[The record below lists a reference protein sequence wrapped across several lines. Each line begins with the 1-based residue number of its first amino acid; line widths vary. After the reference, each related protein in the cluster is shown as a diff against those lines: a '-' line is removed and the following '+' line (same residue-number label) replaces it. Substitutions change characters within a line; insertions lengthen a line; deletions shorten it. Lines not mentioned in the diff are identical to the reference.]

1 MRLQQLRYRFVYTF
15 FSTKTVFVSDEK
27 NIRVLMLTTLAE
39 VIGFGILI
47 PIVPLMFVEPTSQ
60 FFILPESYSIGVG
73 YILLGLLVGA
83 YPLMQFL
90 ATPILGELSDIYGR
104 KSVIQISIFGTVIS
118 TLIFTYALATANLL
132 VLFLSRIVNGLTGG
146 LNSVVQASIADISN
160 EENKSKN
167 LGKIGATFGA
177 GFVIGPFLG
186 GLLSSGLFW
195 FTGLITPFLFA
206 AALSF
211 GSLLFVSRHLKETS
225 PMKKGSI
232 NWLKPFTQLKKGL
245 QMENLKKL
253 FAANFF
259 YFSGFAFFTTF
270 LSVIL
275 VERFSFTQLDI
286 GNTFL
291 LIGLVIMFTQL
302 VLIPRLFPRF
312 SEEDLMPITLML
324 TGLAVL
330 AMGVQSDLVLF
341 LLFASMFAMMNG
353 ITNISLET
361 LVSRNASEDD
371 QGLALGT
378 NQSLRSLA
386 NAGPSMLSGV
396 AAALFTSATPI
407 YLAGGII
414 LLTGLIYFLT
424 ERP

>member
-1 MRLQQLRYRFVYTF
+1 MAD
-15 FSTKTVFVSDEK
+15 KK

-47 PIVPLMFVEPTSQ
+47 PIVPLMFVEPNSQ
-60 FFILPESYSIGVG
+60 FFILPEIFSVQMG
-73 YILLGLLVGA
+73 YILLGLLVGS

-104 KSVIQISIFGTVIS
+104 RTVIQISIFGTVIS
-118 TLIFTYALATANLL
+118 TLIFAYALVTANL
-132 VLFLSRIVNGLTGG
+132 VILFISRLVNGLTGG
-146 LNSVVQASIADISN
+146 LNSVVQASVADMSN
-160 EENKSKN
+160 EDNKSQN

-186 GLLSSGLFW
+186 GLLSSGGFAVL
-195 FTGLITPFLFA
+195 GLSTPFIFA

-211 GSLLFVSRHLKETS
+211 ASLIFVSTELKETS
-225 PMKKGSI
+225 PMKDGKI
-232 NWLKPFTQLKKGL
+232 NWMKPFTQIRKGL
-245 QMENLKKL
+245 KMTGLRKL
-253 FAANFF
+253 FTANFF
-259 YFSGFAFFTTF
+259 YFSGFAFLTTF

-275 VERFSFTQLDI
+275 VERFSFTQLEI

-312 SEEDLMPITLML
+312 SEEYVMPITLML

-330 AMGVQSDLVLF
+330 IMGLQSNVVLF
-341 LLFASMFAMMNG
+341 LFFASVFAMMNG

-361 LVSRNASEDD
+361 LVSRNAPEDS

-396 AAALFTSATPI
+396 AAALFTSAAPI
-407 YLAGGII
+407 YMAGLII
-414 LLTGLIYFLT
+414 FVTGLIYFIT
-424 ERP
+424 EHL

>member
-1 MRLQQLRYRFVYTF
+1 
-15 FSTKTVFVSDEK
+15 
-27 NIRVLMLTTLAE
+27 MLTTLAE

-47 PIVPLMFVEPTSQ
+47 PIVPLMFVEPSSQ
-60 FFILPESYSIGVG
+60 FFILPSSFSTETG

-104 KSVIQISIFGTVIS
+104 KTVMKISILGTVLS
-118 TLIFTYALATANLL
+118 HLIFAYSIITANIL
-132 VLFLSRIVNGLTGG
+132 VLFISRIVNGLTGG
-146 LNSVVQASIADISN
+146 LNSVVQASVADIST
-160 EENKSKN
+160 EEDKSQN

-186 GLLSSGLFW
+186 GLLSTEGFAVIGIS
-195 FTGLITPFLFA
+195 TPFIFA
-206 AALSF
+206 AVLSF
-211 GSLLFVSRHLKETS
+211 ASFLFVNKELEETS
-225 PMKKGSI
+225 PMKSGKI
-232 NWLKPFTQLKKGL
+232 NWLKPFTQLKRGL
-245 QMENLKKL
+245 GMKNLRKL
-253 FAANFF
+253 FTANFF

-270 LSVIL
+270 LSVLL
-275 VERFSFTQLDI
+275 VERFSFTQLEI

-312 SEEDLMPITLML
+312 SEEIVMPITLML
-324 TGLAVL
+324 TGLGVL
-330 AMGVQSDLVLF
+330 ILGLQSNVVLF
-341 LLFASMFAMMNG
+341 LFFASIFSMMNG

-361 LVSRNASEDD
+361 LVSRNAHEDD

-396 AAALFTSATPI
+396 AAALFSSATPI
-407 YLAGGII
+407 YIAGSII
-414 LLTGLIYFLT
+414 MLTGLTYFLT
-424 ERP
+424 EIFGN

>member
-1 MRLQQLRYRFVYTF
+1 MGD
-15 FSTKTVFVSDEK
+15 KK

-47 PIVPLMFVEPTSQ
+47 PIVPLMFVEPNSQ
-60 FFILPESYSIGVG
+60 FFILPEIFSVQMG
-73 YILLGLLVGA
+73 YILLGLLVGS

-104 KSVIQISIFGTVIS
+104 RTVIQISILGTVVS
-118 TLIFTYALATANLL
+118 TLIFAYALVTANLL
-132 VLFLSRIVNGLTGG
+132 ILFLSRLVNGLTGG
-146 LNSVVQASIADISN
+146 LNSVVQASVADMST
-160 EENKSKN
+160 EESKSQN

-186 GLLSSGLFW
+186 GLLSSGGFAVL
-195 FTGLITPFLFA
+195 GLSTPFIFA
-206 AALSF
+206 AALSLA
-211 GSLLFVSRHLKETS
+211 SLIFVSLTLKETS
-225 PMKKGSI
+225 PMKKDKV
-232 NWLKPFTQLKKGL
+232 NWLKPFTQIRKGVK
-245 QMENLKKL
+245 MPGLKKL
-253 FAANFF
+253 FTANFF
-259 YFSGFAFFTTF
+259 YFSGFAFLTTF

-275 VERFSFTQLDI
+275 VERFSFSQLEI

-302 VLIPRLFPRF
+302 VLIPRLFPRY
-312 SEEDLMPITLML
+312 SEEYVMPITLML
-324 TGLAVL
+324 TGLAVIL
-330 AMGVQSDLVLF
+330 MGFQSNIVLF
-341 LLFASMFAMMNG
+341 LLFASLFSMMNG

-361 LVSRNASEDD
+361 LVSRNAPEES

-407 YLAGGII
+407 YLAGLIM
-414 LLTGLIYFLT
+414 LLTGIVFFAT
-424 ERP
+424 EHM

>member
-1 MRLQQLRYRFVYTF
+1 
-15 FSTKTVFVSDEK
+15 
-27 NIRVLMLTTLAE
+27 MLTTLAE

>member
-1 MRLQQLRYRFVYTF
+1 MYLSRSGYRFVYTF
-15 FSTKTVFVSDEK
+15 FSIKTVFVSDEK

-47 PIVPLMFVEPTSQ
+47 PIVPLMFVEPSSQ
-60 FFILPESYSIGVG
+60 FFILPESYSIGTG
-73 YILLGLLVGA
+73 YILLGLLVGS

-104 KSVIQISIFGTVIS
+104 KSVIQISVLGTVIS

-146 LNSVVQASIADISN
+146 LNSVVQASVADISS

-186 GLLSSGLFW
+186 GLLSSGIFW

-211 GSLLFVSRHLKETS
+211 GSLLFVSRHLRETS

-232 NWLKPFTQLKKGL
+232 SWLKPFTQLKKGL

-312 SEEDLMPITLML
+312 SEEVLMPITLML
-324 TGLAVL
+324 TGLAIL
-330 AMGVQSDLVLF
+330 AMGVQSNLVLF

-361 LVSRNASEDD
+361 LVSRNASEED

-396 AAALFTSATPI
+396 AAAVFTSATPI
-407 YLAGGII
+407 YLAGSII
-414 LLTGLIYFLT
+414 LITGLVYFLT
-424 ERP
+424 ERL

>member
-1 MRLQQLRYRFVYTF
+1 
-15 FSTKTVFVSDEK
+15 
-27 NIRVLMLTTLAE
+27 MLTTLAE

-47 PIVPLMFVEPTSQ
+47 PIVPLMFVEPSSQ
-60 FFILPESYSIGVG
+60 FFILPSSFSSEMG

-104 KSVIQISIFGTVIS
+104 RTVIQISILGTVIS
-118 TLIFTYALATANLL
+118 NLIFAYSIITANIL

-146 LNSVVQASIADISN
+146 LNSVVQASVADISS
-160 EENKSKN
+160 EDEKSQN

-186 GLLSSGLFW
+186 GLLSSGGFAVL
-195 FTGLITPFLFA
+195 GISTPFIFA

-211 GSLLFVSRHLKETS
+211 ASFLFVTRELKETS
-225 PMKKGSI
+225 PMKSGRI
-232 NWLKPFTQLKKGL
+232 NWLKPFTQLKRGL
-245 QMENLKKL
+245 GMQNLRKL
-253 FAANFF
+253 FTANFF

-270 LSVIL
+270 LSVLL
-275 VERFSFTQLDI
+275 VERFSFSQLEI

-312 SEEDLMPITLML
+312 NEEKVMPITLMF

-330 AMGVQSDLVLF
+330 ILGLQSNVVFFLF
-341 LLFASMFAMMNG
+341 FASVFSMMNG

-361 LVSRNASEDD
+361 LVSRNAPKDD

-396 AAALFTSATPI
+396 AAALFSSATPI
-407 YLAGGII
+407 YIAGGII
-414 LLTGLIYFLT
+414 LLTGLAYFLT
-424 ERP
+424 ENL

>member
-1 MRLQQLRYRFVYTF
+1 M
-15 FSTKTVFVSDEK
+15 SDRR
-27 NIRVLMLTTLAE
+27 NILVLMLTTLAE

-47 PIVPLMFVEPTSQ
+47 PIVPLMFVDPSSQ
-60 FFILPESYSIGVG
+60 FFILPSSFSTETG

-104 KSVIQISIFGTVIS
+104 KTVMKISILGTVLS
-118 TLIFTYALATANLL
+118 HLIFAYSIITANIL

-146 LNSVVQASIADISN
+146 LNSVVQASVADIST
-160 EENKSKN
+160 EEDKSQN

-186 GLLSSGLFW
+186 GLLSSGGFAVL
-195 FTGLITPFLFA
+195 GISTPFIFA
-206 AALSF
+206 AVLSF
-211 GSLLFVSRHLKETS
+211 ASFLFVTKELEETS
-225 PMKKGSI
+225 PMKSGTI
-232 NWLKPFTQLKKGL
+232 NWLKPFTQLKRGL
-245 QMENLKKL
+245 GMKNLRKL
-253 FAANFF
+253 FTANFF

-270 LSVIL
+270 LSVLL
-275 VERFSFTQLDI
+275 VERFSFTQLEI

-291 LIGLVIMFTQL
+291 LIGVVIMFTQL

-312 SEEDLMPITLML
+312 SEEIVMPITLML
-324 TGLAVL
+324 TGLGVL
-330 AMGVQSDLVLF
+330 ILGLQSNVVLF
-341 LLFASMFAMMNG
+341 LFFASIFSMMNG

-361 LVSRNASEDD
+361 LVSRNAPKDD

-396 AAALFTSATPI
+396 AAALFSSGTPI
-407 YLAGGII
+407 YIAGGII
-414 LLTGLIYFLT
+414 ILTGLTYSLT
-424 ERP
+424 EFFGN